1 MVVISSWAV
10 ARMVSRGGFQLFQVL
25 AGTPTG
31 HIAKGI
37 VGGVQ
42 PVVLADGIGHAFGLH
57 LAGAAVGAVGLL
69 NGRGFRVDGVE
80 LEWAISWMAVFRV
93 CNSLMPS

>member
-1 MVVISSWAV
+1 M
-10 ARMVSRGGFQLFQVL
+10 GGGPDGFKGDFQLFQVL

-57 LAGAAVGAVGLL
+57 FAGAAVGAVGLL
-69 NGRGFRVDGVE
+69 YGRGFRVDGVE
-80 LEWAISWMAVFRV
+80 LGMGDLVDSR
-93 CNSLMPS
+93 L